1 MIFLF
6 LLSSCAYPDI
16 DTVPDFK
23 DVKLTLQESI
33 EFCKFKNPYIKSTT
47 VTINVVAVPTV
58 RNIYINNSY
67 KRLKCFEKLNKI
79 TSRL

>member
-23 DVKLTLQESI
+23 DVKITEKESI
-33 EFCKFKNPYIKSTT
+33 DLCK
-47 VTINVVAVPTV
+47 
-58 RNIYINNSY
+58 INNSDNEQIT
-67 KRLKCFEKLNKI
+67 KCLEEINK
-79 TSRL
+79 TEN